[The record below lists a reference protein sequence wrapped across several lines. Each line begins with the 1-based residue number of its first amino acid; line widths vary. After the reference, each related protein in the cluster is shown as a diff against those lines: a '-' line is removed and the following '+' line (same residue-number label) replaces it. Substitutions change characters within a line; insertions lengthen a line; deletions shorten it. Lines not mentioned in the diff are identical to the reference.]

1 MSDPQNQSRERTNW
15 DFSNTAAEEGE
26 CIVCGR
32 ALLRGEQTACE
43 PCRTLAHEALTN
55 PAALAQLLA
64 MARAD

>member
-1 MSDPQNQSRERTNW
+1 MSDSSCERTGF
-15 DFSNTAAEEGE
+15 DFSNIPAAEEGE